1 MRAWKTGILTE
12 EELINAL
19 LRDRI
24 MFRSRAGIDL
34 QPDDIKEKLT
44 RVSEITDQR
53 FLDNHVDE
61 NGHYIKNKLK

>member
-1 MRAWKTGILTE
+1 
-12 EELINAL
+12 
-19 LRDRI
+19 